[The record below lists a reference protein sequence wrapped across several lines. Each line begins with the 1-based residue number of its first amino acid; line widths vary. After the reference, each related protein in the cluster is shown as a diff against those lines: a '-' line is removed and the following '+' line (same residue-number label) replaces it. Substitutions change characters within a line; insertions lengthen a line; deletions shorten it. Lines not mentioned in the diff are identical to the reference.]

1 MAVLCFDD
9 GLADTRLAL
18 FRATAAV
25 RAAGAARAS
34 AGSVCIGCAG
44 RPRVAR
50 RRIDLADIAG
60 TEIAQR
66 VIDRQEGVLQVAT
79 GK

>member
-1 MAVLCFDD
+1 MLWFDD
-9 GLADTRLAL
+9 GPVDTRLAS
-18 FRATAAV
+18 FRATAPV

-34 AGSVCIGCAG
+34 AGRARIGCAG

-60 TEIAQR
+60 TEIARR
-66 VIDRQEGVLQVAT
+66 VIDRQEGVLRVAT